1 MTLRLLKIMAFLSP
15 LAWLK
20 ASIAKADLPEVGV
33 GLEGATETLEQVG
46 TETELG
52 QTSLPAL
59 IGNIINIVLGLLG
72 LIFVVLIVYGGF
84 LWMTAGGGK
93 EQIDKA
99 KGILTNSI
107 IGLIIVIAA
116 YAISAYVIQ
125 AVVTAAT
132 G

>member
-1 MTLRLLKIMAFLSP
+1 MAFLSP
-15 LAWLK
+15 LTWLK
-20 ASIAKADLPEVGV
+20 ASFAHAALPEVGE
-33 GLEGATETLEQVG
+33 GLTGATETLEAVG

-52 QTSLPAL
+52 TTSLPAL

-93 EQIDKA
+93 DQIEKA
-99 KGILTNSI
+99 KSILTNSI

-125 AVVTAAT
+125 AIVQAAT

>member
-1 MTLRLLKIMAFLSP
+1 MAFLSP
-15 LAWLK
+15 IAWLK
-20 ASIAKADLPEVGV
+20 AGIAKADLPEVGV

-93 EQIDKA
+93 EQIEKA